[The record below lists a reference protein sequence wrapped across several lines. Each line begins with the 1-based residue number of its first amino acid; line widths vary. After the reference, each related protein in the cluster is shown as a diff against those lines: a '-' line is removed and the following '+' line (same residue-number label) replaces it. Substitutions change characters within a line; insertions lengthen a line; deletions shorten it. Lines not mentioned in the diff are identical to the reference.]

1 MSSFMS
7 FHNKELLNSRT
18 GDIKPCHCRNKDE
31 CPLNGQC
38 LAQDIV
44 YKCIVSISINP
55 DKIYLGTAERDFEKR
70 YNHTKSFRQ
79 KRYSKETTL
88 SKYIWEI
95 KKDYNEMP
103 TLKWSIVHQ
112 TMFIMSSRKT

>member
-70 YNHTKSFRQ
+70 HNHTKSFRQ

-103 TLKWSIVHQ
+103 TLNCQ
-112 TMFIMSSRKT
+112 